1 MPRVVQVAK
10 GERLLKDVYQA
21 LRAGPKWQQTLLFVA
36 YDDGGGYYDHIVPPF
51 EGVPADESPC
61 HVAGTRNTTACGP
74 AFDFRRLG
82 LRSGAM
88 LISPLVERGSV
99 FQEPRGPFATSQFEL
114 TSVPATIK
122 RLFNLSSF
130 LTKRDAWA
138 GSFDE
143 LLADRPRQDTPLHLP
158 EPPEPSSPW
167 VPAPP
172 RSGAESKPEARHCS
186 AQDRAEPGAC
196 QGARATLPTPTSQL
210 TRSGAPT
217 LAGAGAPN
225 AKQLKQIRLL
235 SALTERPMPD
245 TEAMSFGAAN
255 QWLIDHFARWMAA

>member
-99 FQEPRGPFATSQFEL
+99 FQEPRGPFAGSADSCTGWRAA
-114 TSVPATIK
+114 P
-122 RLFNLSSF
+122 LSRW
-130 LTKRDAWA
+130 TARDERNA
-138 GSFDE
+138 SR
-143 LLADRPRQDTPLHLP
+143 RPR
-158 EPPEPSSPW
+158 S
-167 VPAPP
+167 AR
-172 RSGAESKPEARHCS
+172 RS
-186 AQDRAEPGAC
+186 
-196 QGARATLPTPTSQL
+196 
-210 TRSGAPT
+210 RS
-217 LAGAGAPN
+217 
-225 AKQLKQIRLL
+225 
-235 SALTERPMPD
+235 
-245 TEAMSFGAAN
+245 
-255 QWLIDHFARWMAA
+255 

>member
-1 MPRVVQVAK
+1 MATLPFLAPFCLTPHVVQVAK

-172 RSGAESKPEARHCS
+172 SRSGVESKPEARHCS

-196 QGARATLPTPTSQL
+196 QGARATVPTSHK
-210 TRSGAPT
+210 PT
-217 LAGAGAPN
+217 DQEWRAGACRGVRTQRETA
-225 AKQLKQIRLL
+225 
-235 SALTERPMPD
+235 
-245 TEAMSFGAAN
+245 EADPAAVRS
-255 QWLIDHFARWMAA
+255 H